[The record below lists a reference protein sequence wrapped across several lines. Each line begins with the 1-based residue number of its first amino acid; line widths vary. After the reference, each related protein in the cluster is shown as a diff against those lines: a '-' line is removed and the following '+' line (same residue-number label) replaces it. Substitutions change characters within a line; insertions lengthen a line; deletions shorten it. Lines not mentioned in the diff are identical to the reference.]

1 MMTALRSPY
10 AEFGPHDPSVYRDF
24 VINNFK
30 DYANEKRRKMAEAEK
45 PAMKLAM
52 RLSPA
57 EERIRKLKSRRP
69 DLFKRK

>member
-1 MMTALRSPY
+1 
-10 AEFGPHDPSVYRDF
+10 
-24 VINNFK
+24 
-30 DYANEKRRKMAEAEK
+30 MAEAEK